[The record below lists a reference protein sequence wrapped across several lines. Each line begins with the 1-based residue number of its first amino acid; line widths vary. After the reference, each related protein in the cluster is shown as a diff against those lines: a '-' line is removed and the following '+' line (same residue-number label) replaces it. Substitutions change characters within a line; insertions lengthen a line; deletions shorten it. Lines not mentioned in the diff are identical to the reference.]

1 MDDDG
6 KFKLEQVQTMRI
18 KLVLSEEIKDSLISL
33 A

>member
-6 KFKLEQVQTMRI
+6 KFKLEQVFHIM
-18 KLVLSEEIKDSLISL
+18 LVLSEEIIDNSISL

>member
-6 KFKLEQVQTMRI
+6 KFKLEQVLTKHIM
-18 KLVLSEEIKDSLISL
+18 LVLSEEIIDNSISL

>member
-1 MDDDG
+1 MDDDS
-6 KFKLEQVQTMRI
+6 KFKLEQVQTMHI

>member
-6 KFKLEQVQTMRI
+6 KFKLEQVQPVRI
-18 KLVLSEEIKDSLISL
+18 RLVLSEEIKETLISL